1 MRVAAVQL
9 TSGPDKATNF
19 EKADGFVAAAA
30 KDGAELVVL
39 PELWNAFGDTDV
51 IRSGAEPLVGTTTEW
66 AKTIAAREGIW
77 LLNGSI
83 TESIP
88 GSDLVYN
95 TSTLI
100 SPEGE
105 LAAVYR
111 KVHLCDIDAPGARY
125 CESDTTRGGDEF
137 VTTDVGDINVGLAIC
152 YDIRFPEIF
161 RSLALAG
168 AQVVA
173 LPTAFLLM
181 SGRDHYETLAR
192 ARAIENV
199 SFFIGADQWG
209 SPPGS
214 GVSFLGR
221 SMIIDPWGTVL
232 ATAPDKETYIVADLD
247 VAMQAQLRQHLTNL
261 AHTRP
266 DVYTKPVRHERAHRV

>member
-9 TSGPDKATNF
+9 TSGPN
-19 EKADGFVAAAA
+19 KADNLGKADRFVTAAA
-30 KDGAELVVL
+30 KSGAELVVL
-39 PELWNAFGDTDV
+39 PELWNVFGDADV
-51 IRSGAEPLVGTTTEW
+51 VRSGAEPLNGPTTQW
-66 AKTIAAREGIW
+66 AKSLAAKLGVW

-83 TESIP
+83 TEAIP

-95 TSTLI
+95 TSALM

-105 LAAVYR
+105 LVAVYR
-111 KVHLCDIDAPGARY
+111 KVHLCDIDAPGAHY
-125 CESDTTRGGDEF
+125 CESDTTRGGDEL
-137 VTTDVGDINVGLAIC
+137 VTAEVGGVNLGLTIC

-168 AQVVA
+168 AQVLA

-181 SGRDHYETLAR
+181 SGRDHYEPLAR

-209 SPPGS
+209 TPKGS

-232 ATAPDKETYIVADLD
+232 AMAPDKETFIGADLD
-247 VAMQAQLRQHLTNL
+247 LAMQTQLRQHLTNL

-266 DVYTKPVRHERAHRV
+266 DVYAKPVRHES